1 MFDTDFKIDPFSKK
15 ESVHDRYRRSQI
27 IDQKKLQH

>member
-27 IDQKKLQH
+27 TAQNQH